1 MQFAN
6 IMFQVIIMKIYVT
19 QAGDSLY
26 SIGKKYGVT
35 IEQLINANGS
45 TVTPTLIIGQA
56 IIIPTAFDERPKKI
70 INGYAYPVIERTALQ
85 SALPY
90 LSNISPFSY
99 GVKADGSL
107 VMLNDADMI
116 AIAGGSGV
124 KPILI
129 ITTLT
134 EEGIFNSQRSAD
146 VLQNDDFADTLIQN
160 ILNQLEKYDYFG
172 VDIDFEY
179 IPTELRENYAAFI
192 AKLKSKIAPLGYKT
206 FVSVAPKTSAAQR
219 GLLYEAHDYA
229 LLGNAAD
236 FILVMTYEWGY
247 TYGPPLAIA
256 PLDKVEEVLRYAVSE
271 IDPAKIL
278 IGIPNYAYDWTL
290 PFVSGSRAESMSNTE
305 AVNRARRVGANIMFN
320 EKSKTPYYN
329 YYKDGK
335 EHIVWFEDARSINAR
350 MELVNELSLAGMSI
364 WNIMDFYKP
373 LYTTINNYF
382 LPDK

>member
-1 MQFAN
+1 
-6 IMFQVIIMKIYVT
+6 MKIYVT
-19 QAGDSLY
+19 ESGDSLY
-26 SIGKKYGVT
+26 SIGKKFGVT
-35 IEQLINANGS
+35 IEQLINANGQ
-45 TVTPTLIIGQA
+45 TVNPTLIIGQA
-56 IIIPTAFDERPKKI
+56 IIIPTLPENRPKKI
-70 INGYAYPVIERTALQ
+70 INGYAYPVIERGSLQ

-90 LSNISPFSY
+90 ISNISPFSY

-107 VMLNDADMI
+107 VMLNDADII
-116 AIAGGSGV
+116 AIAGGAGV

-134 EEGIFNSQRSAD
+134 EEGVFNSQRSAE
-146 VLQNDDFADTLIQN
+146 VLQSSELADTLIEN
-160 ILNQLEKYDYFG
+160 IINQLEKYDYFG

-179 IPTELRENYAAFI
+179 IPTEFRENYASFI
-192 AKLKSKIAPLGYKT
+192 AKLKSKISPLGYKT
-206 FVSVAPKTSAAQR
+206 FVSVAPKTSATQR

-236 FILVMTYEWGY
+236 YVLIMTYEWGY
-247 TYGPPLAIA
+247 TYGPPMAIA

-271 IDPAKIL
+271 IDPQKIL
-278 IGIPNYAYDWTL
+278 IGVPNYAYDWTL

-305 AVNRARRVGANIMFN
+305 AIDRARRVGANIQFD

-329 YYKDGK
+329 YFKDGK
-335 EHIVWFEDARSINAR
+335 EHVVWFEDARSISAR
-350 MELVNELSLAGMSI
+350 MELVNTLGLAGMSI
-364 WNIMDFYKP
+364 WNIMNFYKP

>member
-1 MQFAN
+1 
-6 IMFQVIIMKIYVT
+6 MKIYVT

-26 SIGKKYGVT
+26 SIGKKFGVT

-56 IIIPTAFDERPKKI
+56 IIIPTPPSERPKKI
-70 INGYAYPVIERTALQ
+70 INGYAYPVIDRTALQ

-107 VMLNDADMI
+107 VMLSDADMI

-134 EEGIFNSQRSAD
+134 EEGVFNSQRSAD
-146 VLQNDDFADTLIQN
+146 VLQNDDFANTLIDN
-160 ILNQLEKYDYFG
+160 ILKQLEKYDYFG

-179 IPTELRENYAAFI
+179 IPTEFRENYAEFI
-192 AKLKSKIAPLGYKT
+192 TKLKAKISPLGYKT
-206 FVSVAPKTSAAQR
+206 FVSLAPKTSATQR

-229 LLGNAAD
+229 LLGRAAD
-236 FILVMTYEWGY
+236 YVLIMTYEWGY
-247 TYGPPLAIA
+247 TYGPPMAVA
-256 PLDKVEEVLRYAVSE
+256 PLDKVEQVLRYAVSE
-271 IDPAKIL
+271 IDPSKVL
-278 IGIPNYAYDWTL
+278 IGVPNYAYDWTL
-290 PFVSGSRAESMSNTE
+290 PYVSGSRAESMSNTE
-305 AVNRARRVGANIMFN
+305 AVDRARRVGANIMFD
-320 EKSKTPYYN
+320 EQSQTPYYN

-335 EHIVWFEDARSINAR
+335 EHVVWFEDARSINAR
-350 MELVNELSLAGMSI
+350 MELINELGLAGMSI
-364 WNIMDFYKP
+364 WNIMNFYKP
-373 LYTTINNYF
+373 LFTTINNYF